1 MRGFCPAGGIL
12 NPRFLPSPVDCNLR
26 TGMLIDTHTHLDF
39 PEFDGDR
46 GAAIRRAV
54 EAGVTRLIAI
64 GTNLE
69 TSRAALALA
78 DHHPEV
84 YATIGIHPN
93 EVTTVPDD
101 AVSQLEKLAEHPKVA
116 AIGECGFDYH
126 TLPSSKEA
134 AFANTMASIGTTA
147 PGTESA
153 ALADADVKNRQSIF
167 FQEQLDLA
175 VKLGLNVVIHQR
187 DSWRDT
193 LNTLQPYTGR
203 LRGVFHCFSGD
214 AEQARQIIGLGH
226 SLSFTGIVTFKN
238 AKTVQEVAKGVPL
251 GSFFVETD
259 CPYLAP
265 DPDRGKRCEPAHT
278 RRVAE
283 KIAALR
289 GLSLE
294 ETARATT
301 QAAEK
306 FFRLP

>member
-1 MRGFCPAGGIL
+1 
-12 NPRFLPSPVDCNLR
+12 
-26 TGMLIDTHTHLDF
+26 MLIDTHTHLDF
-39 PEFDGDR
+39 PDFESDR
-46 GAAIRRAV
+46 DAVIRRAV
-54 EAGVTRLIAI
+54 EAGVTRMIAI

-78 DHHPEV
+78 ERHPEV

-93 EVTTVPDD
+93 EVMDVPDD
-101 AVSQLEKLAEHPKVA
+101 AVSQLEKMAGHPKLA

-126 TLPSSKEA
+126 SLPSRQES
-134 AFANTMASIGTTA
+134 AFANVTAAIGTTA
-147 PGTESA
+147 PGAESA
-153 ALADADVKNRQSIF
+153 ALADADVKNRQAIF

-175 VKLGLNVVIHQR
+175 AKLGLNVVIHQR
-187 DSWRDT
+187 DSWKDT
-193 LNTLQPYTGR
+193 LATLKPYSGR

-214 AEQARQIIGLGH
+214 TEQACHLIELGH

-238 AKTVQEVAKGVPL
+238 AKTVQEVAKRVPL

-278 RRVAE
+278 LRVAE

-301 QAAEK
+301 EAAEK
-306 FFRLP
+306 FFLLK

>member
-1 MRGFCPAGGIL
+1 
-12 NPRFLPSPVDCNLR
+12 
-26 TGMLIDTHTHLDF
+26 MLIDTHCHLDF
-39 PEFDGDR
+39 PDFNSDR
-46 GAAIRRAV
+46 DAVIRRAV
-54 EAGVTRLIAI
+54 EAGVTRMIAI

-78 DHHPEV
+78 ERHPEV

-93 EVTTVPDD
+93 EVMEAPDD
-101 AVSQLEKLAEHPKVA
+101 AVSQLEKMAAHPKLA

-126 TLPSSKEA
+126 SLPSQQEST
-134 AFANTMASIGTTA
+134 FANVTAAIGTTA
-147 PGTESA
+147 PGAESA
-153 ALADADVKNRQSIF
+153 ALADADVKNRQAIF

-175 VKLGLNVVIHQR
+175 AKLGLNVVIHQR
-187 DSWRDT
+187 DSWKDT
-193 LNTLQPYTGR
+193 LNTLKPYTGR

-214 AEQARQIIGLGH
+214 TEQACHLLELGH
-226 SLSFTGIVTFKN
+226 ALSFTGIVTFKN
-238 AKTVQEVAKGVPL
+238 AKTVQEVAKRVPL

-283 KIAALR
+283 KIASLR

-294 ETARATT
+294 ETARASTE
-301 QAAEK
+301 AAEK
-306 FFRLP
+306 FFLLK

>member
-1 MRGFCPAGGIL
+1 
-12 NPRFLPSPVDCNLR
+12 
-26 TGMLIDTHTHLDF
+26 MLIDTHTHLDF
-39 PEFDGDR
+39 PDFNPDR
-46 GAAIRRAV
+46 DSVIRRAV
-54 EAGVTRLIAI
+54 EAGVTRMIAI

-78 DHHPEV
+78 DRHPEV

-93 EVTTVPDD
+93 EVTEVPDD
-101 AVSQLEKLAEHPKVA
+101 AVAQLEKLATHPKVS

-126 TLPSSKEA
+126 SLPSSKEA
-134 AFANTMASIGTTA
+134 AFTNVTAAIGTIA

-153 ALADADVKNRQSIF
+153 VIADADVKNRQSIF

-175 VKLGLNVVIHQR
+175 AKLGLNVVIHQR
-187 DSWRDT
+187 DSWKDT
-193 LNTLQPYTGR
+193 LHALKPYTGR
-203 LRGVFHCFSGD
+203 LKGVFHCFSGD
-214 AEQARQIIGLGH
+214 TEQACHIIELGH
-226 SLSFTGIVTFKN
+226 CLSFTGIVTFKN
-238 AKTVQEVAKGVPL
+238 AKTVQDVAKRVPL

-283 KIAALR
+283 KIASLR

-306 FFRLP
+306 FFRLK

>member
-1 MRGFCPAGGIL
+1 
-12 NPRFLPSPVDCNLR
+12 
-26 TGMLIDTHTHLDF
+26 MLIDTHTHLDF
-39 PEFDGDR
+39 PDFDADR
-46 GAAIRRAV
+46 EAVIRRAV
-54 EAGVTRLIAI
+54 AAGVTRMIAI
-64 GTNLE
+64 GTNLN
-69 TSRAALALA
+69 TSRTALALA
-78 DHHPEV
+78 ERHPEV

-93 EVTTVPDD
+93 EVMEAPDD
-101 AVSQLEKLAEHPKVA
+101 AISQLESLADHPKLA
-116 AIGECGFDYH
+116 AIGECGLDYH
-126 TLPSSKEA
+126 SLPSQQESTFAQVSA
-134 AFANTMASIGTTA
+134 AIGTTA
-147 PGTESA
+147 PGAESA

-187 DSWRDT
+187 DSWKDT
-193 LNTLQPYTGR
+193 LATLKPFSGR
-203 LRGVFHCFSGD
+203 LHGVFHCFSGD
-214 AEQARQIIGLGH
+214 TEQACHILELGH

-238 AKTVQEVAKGVPL
+238 AKTLQEAAKRVPL

-278 RRVAE
+278 LRVAE

-301 QAAEK
+301 EAAER
-306 FFRLP
+306 FFRLR

>member
-1 MRGFCPAGGIL
+1 
-12 NPRFLPSPVDCNLR
+12 
-26 TGMLIDTHTHLDF
+26 MLIDTHTHLDF
-39 PEFDGDR
+39 PDFNADR
-46 GAAIRRAV
+46 DQVIRRAV
-54 EAGVTRLIAI
+54 EAGVTRMIAI
-64 GTNLE
+64 GTNLD

-78 DHHPEV
+78 DRHPEV

-93 EVTTVPDD
+93 EVMDVPDD
-101 AVSQLEKLAEHPKVA
+101 AVSHLEKMAGHPKLA

-126 TLPSSKEA
+126 SLPSQQEPAFTNVTA
-134 AFANTMASIGTTA
+134 AIGTTA

-153 ALADADVKNRQSIF
+153 VLADADVKNRQAIF

-175 VKLGLNVVIHQR
+175 AKIGLNVVIHQR
-187 DSWRDT
+187 DSWKDT
-193 LNTLQPYTGR
+193 VAAIKPYSGR

-214 AEQARQIIGLGH
+214 TEQACHLIELGH

-238 AKTVQEVAKGVPL
+238 AKTVQEVAKRVPL

-283 KIAALR
+283 KIATLR

-301 QAAEK
+301 EAAEK
-306 FFRLP
+306 FFLLK

>member
-1 MRGFCPAGGIL
+1 
-12 NPRFLPSPVDCNLR
+12 
-26 TGMLIDTHTHLDF
+26 MLIDTHTHLDF
-39 PEFDGDR
+39 PDFNADR
-46 GAAIRRAV
+46 DQVIRRAV
-54 EAGVTRLIAI
+54 EAGVTRMIAI
-64 GTNLE
+64 GTNLD

-78 DHHPEV
+78 DRHPEV

-93 EVTTVPDD
+93 EVMDVPDD
-101 AVSQLEKLAEHPKVA
+101 AVSHLEKMAGHPKLA

-126 TLPSSKEA
+126 SLPSQQEPAFTNVTA
-134 AFANTMASIGTTA
+134 AIGTTA

-153 ALADADVKNRQSIF
+153 VLADADVKNRQAIF

-175 VKLGLNVVIHQR
+175 AKIGLNVVIHQR
-187 DSWRDT
+187 DSWKDT
-193 LNTLQPYTGR
+193 VATLKPYSGR

-214 AEQARQIIGLGH
+214 TEQACHLIELGH

-238 AKTVQEVAKGVPL
+238 AKTVQEVAKRVPL

-283 KIAALR
+283 KIATLR

-301 QAAEK
+301 EAAEK
-306 FFRLP
+306 FFLLK

>member
-1 MRGFCPAGGIL
+1 
-12 NPRFLPSPVDCNLR
+12 
-26 TGMLIDTHTHLDF
+26 MLIDTHTHLDF
-39 PEFDGDR
+39 PDFDADR
-46 GAAIRRAV
+46 DQVIRRAV
-54 EAGVTRLIAI
+54 EGGVTRMIAI

-69 TSRAALALA
+69 TSRAALDLA
-78 DHHPEV
+78 DRHPEV

-93 EVTTVPDD
+93 EVPHVPDD
-101 AVSQLEKLAEHPKVA
+101 AVTQLEKMANHPKLVA
-116 AIGECGFDYH
+116 LGECGFDYH
-126 TLPSSKEA
+126 TLPSSVEA
-134 AFANTMASIGTTA
+134 AFTNITAAIGTTA

-153 ALADADVKNRQSIF
+153 ALADADVKNRQAVF

-175 VKLGLNVVIHQR
+175 IKLGLNVVIHQR
-187 DSWRDT
+187 DSWKDT
-193 LNTLQPYTGR
+193 LHALKPYTGR

-214 AEQARQIIGLGH
+214 TEQACHLIELGH
-226 SLSFTGIVTFKN
+226 ALSFTGIVTFKN
-238 AKTVQEVAKGVPL
+238 ARIVQDVAKRVPL

-289 GLSLE
+289 GLTLE

-301 QAAEK
+301 DAAEK
-306 FFRLP
+306 FFRFK

>member
-1 MRGFCPAGGIL
+1 
-12 NPRFLPSPVDCNLR
+12 
-26 TGMLIDTHTHLDF
+26 MLIDTHCHLDF
-39 PEFDGDR
+39 PDFDPDR
-46 GAAIRRAV
+46 DSVIRRAV
-54 EAGVTRLIAI
+54 EAGVTRMIAI
-64 GTNLE
+64 GTNLD

-78 DHHPEV
+78 DRHPEV

-93 EVTTVPDD
+93 EVTEVPDD
-101 AVSQLEKLAEHPKVA
+101 AVAQLEKLATHPKVA

-126 TLPSSKEA
+126 SLPSSKEA
-134 AFANTMASIGTTA
+134 AFTNVTAAIGTIA

-153 ALADADVKNRQSIF
+153 VIADADVKNRQSIF

-175 VKLGLNVVIHQR
+175 AKLGLNVVIHQR
-187 DSWRDT
+187 DSWKDT
-193 LNTLQPYTGR
+193 LHALKPYTGR
-203 LRGVFHCFSGD
+203 LKGVFHCFSGD
-214 AEQARQIIGLGH
+214 TEQACHIIELGH

-238 AKTVQEVAKGVPL
+238 AKTVQDVAKRVPL

-283 KIAALR
+283 KIASLR

-301 QAAEK
+301 QATEN
-306 FFRLP
+306 FFRLR

>member
-1 MRGFCPAGGIL
+1 
-12 NPRFLPSPVDCNLR
+12 
-26 TGMLIDTHTHLDF
+26 MLIDTHCHLDF
-39 PEFDGDR
+39 PDFNSDR
-46 GAAIRRAV
+46 DSVIRRAV
-54 EAGVTRLIAI
+54 EAGVTRMIAI

-78 DHHPEV
+78 DRHPEV

-93 EVTTVPDD
+93 EVAEVPDD
-101 AVSQLEKLAEHPKVA
+101 AVAQLEKLATHPKVA

-126 TLPSSKEA
+126 SLPSSKEA
-134 AFANTMASIGTTA
+134 AFTNVTAAIGTTA
-147 PGTESA
+147 PGAESA
-153 ALADADVKNRQSIF
+153 AIADADVKNRQSIF

-175 VKLGLNVVIHQR
+175 AKLGLNVVIHQR
-187 DSWRDT
+187 GSWKDT
-193 LNTLQPYTGR
+193 LHALKPYTGR
-203 LRGVFHCFSGD
+203 LKGVFHCFSGD
-214 AEQARQIIGLGH
+214 TEQACHIIEMGH
-226 SLSFTGIVTFKN
+226 GLSFTGIVTFKN
-238 AKTVQEVAKGVPL
+238 AKTVQDVAKRVPL

-283 KIAALR
+283 KIASLR

-306 FFRLP
+306 FFRLR

>member
-1 MRGFCPAGGIL
+1 
-12 NPRFLPSPVDCNLR
+12 
-26 TGMLIDTHTHLDF
+26 MLIDTHCHLDF
-39 PEFDGDR
+39 PDFNPDR
-46 GAAIRRAV
+46 DSVIRRAV
-54 EAGVTRLIAI
+54 EAGVTRMIAI
-64 GTNLE
+64 GTNLV

-78 DHHPEV
+78 DRHPEV

-93 EVTTVPDD
+93 EVTEVPDD
-101 AVSQLEKLAEHPKVA
+101 AVAQLEKLATHPKVA

-126 TLPSSKEA
+126 SLPSSKEA
-134 AFANTMASIGTTA
+134 AFTNVTAAIGTTA
-147 PGTESA
+147 PGAESA
-153 ALADADVKNRQSIF
+153 AIADADIKNRQSIF

-175 VKLGLNVVIHQR
+175 AKLGLNVVIHQR
-187 DSWRDT
+187 DSWKDT
-193 LNTLQPYTGR
+193 LDALKPYTGR
-203 LRGVFHCFSGD
+203 LKGVFHCFSGD
-214 AEQARQIIGLGH
+214 TEQACHIIELGH

-238 AKTVQEVAKGVPL
+238 AKTVQDVAKRVPL
-251 GSFFVETD
+251 GSLFVETD

-283 KIAALR
+283 KIASLR

-306 FFRLP
+306 FFRLK

>member
-1 MRGFCPAGGIL
+1 
-12 NPRFLPSPVDCNLR
+12 
-26 TGMLIDTHTHLDF
+26 MLIDTHCHLDF
-39 PEFDGDR
+39 PDFESDR
-46 GAAIRRAV
+46 DSVIRRAV
-54 EAGVTRLIAI
+54 EAGVTRMIAI

-78 DHHPEV
+78 DRHPEV

-93 EVTTVPDD
+93 EATEVPDD
-101 AVSQLEKLAEHPKVA
+101 AVAQLEKLASHPKVA

-126 TLPSSKEA
+126 SLPSSKEA
-134 AFANTMASIGTTA
+134 AFTNVTAAIGTTA

-153 ALADADVKNRQSIF
+153 AIADADIKNRQAIF

-175 VKLGLNVVIHQR
+175 AKLGLNVVIHQR
-187 DSWRDT
+187 DSWKDT
-193 LNTLQPYTGR
+193 LHALKPYTGR
-203 LRGVFHCFSGD
+203 LKGVFHCFSGD
-214 AEQARQIIGLGH
+214 TEQACHIIELGH
-226 SLSFTGIVTFKN
+226 SLSFTGIITFKN
-238 AKTVQEVAKGVPL
+238 AKTVQDVAKRVPL

-283 KIAALR
+283 KIASLR

-306 FFRLP
+306 FFRLR

>member
-1 MRGFCPAGGIL
+1 
-12 NPRFLPSPVDCNLR
+12 
-26 TGMLIDTHTHLDF
+26 MLIDTHTHLDF
-39 PEFDGDR
+39 PDFNSDR
-46 GAAIRRAV
+46 DAVIRRAV
-54 EAGVTRLIAI
+54 EAGVPRMITI

-78 DHHPEV
+78 DRHPEV

-93 EVTTVPDD
+93 EVMEAPDD
-101 AVSQLEKLAEHPKVA
+101 AVARLEKMAGHPKLVA
-116 AIGECGFDYH
+116 LGECGFDYH
-126 TLPSSKEA
+126 SLPSTQEA
-134 AFANTMASIGTTA
+134 AFANVSAAIGTTA

-153 ALADADVKNRQSIF
+153 ALADAEVKNRQAIF

-175 VKLGLNVVIHQR
+175 AKLGLNVVIHQR
-187 DSWRDT
+187 DSWKDT
-193 LNTLQPYTGR
+193 LHALRPYAGR

-214 AEQARQIIGLGH
+214 TEQACHLLELGH
-226 SLSFTGIVTFKN
+226 ALSFTGIVTFKN
-238 AKTVQEVAKGVPL
+238 AKTVQEVAQRVPL

-283 KIAALR
+283 KIASLR
-289 GLSLE
+289 GLTLE

-301 QAAEK
+301 EAAEK
-306 FFRLP
+306 FFRMR

>member
-1 MRGFCPAGGIL
+1 
-12 NPRFLPSPVDCNLR
+12 
-26 TGMLIDTHTHLDF
+26 MLIDTHTHLDF
-39 PEFDGDR
+39 PDFDADR
-46 GAAIRRAV
+46 DAVIRRAV
-54 EAGVTRLIAI
+54 EAGITRMIAI
-64 GTNLE
+64 GTNLD

-78 DHHPEV
+78 DRHPEV

-93 EVTTVPDD
+93 EATEVPDD
-101 AVSQLEKLAEHPKVA
+101 AVAQLEKLATHPKVA

-126 TLPSSKEA
+126 SLPSSKEA
-134 AFANTMASIGTTA
+134 AFTNVTAAIGTTA

-153 ALADADVKNRQSIF
+153 ALADADLKNRQSIF

-175 VKLGLNVVIHQR
+175 AKLGLNVVIHQR
-187 DSWRDT
+187 DSWKDT
-193 LNTLQPYTGR
+193 LHTLKPYTGR
-203 LRGVFHCFSGD
+203 LKGVFHCFSGD
-214 AEQARQIIGLGH
+214 TEQACHLIELGH

-238 AKTVQEVAKGVPL
+238 AKTVQDVAKRVPL

-265 DPDRGKRCEPAHT
+265 DPDRGQRCEPAHT

-283 KIAALR
+283 KIASLR

-306 FFRLP
+306 FFRLQ

>member
-1 MRGFCPAGGIL
+1 
-12 NPRFLPSPVDCNLR
+12 
-26 TGMLIDTHTHLDF
+26 MLIDTHTHLDF
-39 PEFDGDR
+39 SDFDSDCDSV
-46 GAAIRRAV
+46 IRRAV
-54 EAGVTRLIAI
+54 EAGVTRMIAI
-64 GTNLE
+64 ATNLE
-69 TSRAALALA
+69 TSHAALALA
-78 DHHPEV
+78 DRHPEV

-93 EVTTVPDD
+93 EVTEVPDD
-101 AVSQLEKLAEHPKVA
+101 AVAQLEKLATHPKVA

-126 TLPSSKEA
+126 SLPSSKEA
-134 AFANTMASIGTTA
+134 AFTNVTAAIGTIA

-153 ALADADVKNRQSIF
+153 VIADADVKNRQSIF

-175 VKLGLNVVIHQR
+175 AKLGLNVVIHQR
-187 DSWRDT
+187 DSWKDT
-193 LNTLQPYTGR
+193 LHALKPYTGR
-203 LRGVFHCFSGD
+203 LKGVFHCFSGD
-214 AEQARQIIGLGH
+214 TEQACHIIELGH

-238 AKTVQEVAKGVPL
+238 AKTVQDVAKRVPL

-283 KIAALR
+283 KIASLR

-306 FFRLP
+306 FFLFK

>member
-1 MRGFCPAGGIL
+1 
-12 NPRFLPSPVDCNLR
+12 
-26 TGMLIDTHTHLDF
+26 MLIDTHTHLDF
-39 PEFDGDR
+39 PDFDSDR
-46 GAAIRRAV
+46 EAVIRRAV
-54 EAGVTRLIAI
+54 DAGVTRMIAI
-64 GTNLE
+64 GTNLQ

-93 EVTTVPDD
+93 EVMEVPDD
-101 AVSQLEKLAEHPKVA
+101 AVSQLEKMAQHPKLV
-116 AIGECGFDYH
+116 AIGECGLDYH
-126 TLPSSKEA
+126 SLPSQQESTFAGVSA
-134 AFANTMASIGTTA
+134 AIGTTA
-147 PGTESA
+147 PGAESA
-153 ALADADVKNRQSIF
+153 ALADADIKNRQAIF

-187 DSWRDT
+187 DSWKDT
-193 LNTLQPYTGR
+193 LHTLKPYSGR

-214 AEQARQIIGLGH
+214 TEQACHLLELGH
-226 SLSFTGIVTFKN
+226 ALSFTGIVTFKN
-238 AKTVQEVAKGVPL
+238 AKTIQEVAKRVPL

-283 KIAALR
+283 KVASLR
-289 GLSLE
+289 GLTLE

-306 FFRLP
+306 FFRMA

>member
-1 MRGFCPAGGIL
+1 
-12 NPRFLPSPVDCNLR
+12 
-26 TGMLIDTHTHLDF
+26 MLIDTHCHLDF
-39 PEFDGDR
+39 PDFNPDR
-46 GAAIRRAV
+46 DSVIRRAV
-54 EAGVTRLIAI
+54 EAGVTRMIAI

-69 TSRAALALA
+69 TSRAALSLA
-78 DHHPEV
+78 DRHPEV

-93 EVTTVPDD
+93 EVTEVPDD
-101 AVSQLEKLAEHPKVA
+101 AVAQLEKLATHPKVA

-126 TLPSSKEA
+126 SLPSSKEA
-134 AFANTMASIGTTA
+134 AFTNVTAAIGTTA
-147 PGTESA
+147 PGAESA
-153 ALADADVKNRQSIF
+153 AIADADIKNRQSIF

-175 VKLGLNVVIHQR
+175 AKLGLNVVIHQR
-187 DSWRDT
+187 DSWKDT
-193 LNTLQPYTGR
+193 LHALKPYTGR
-203 LRGVFHCFSGD
+203 LKGVFHCFSGD
-214 AEQARQIIGLGH
+214 TEQACHIIELGH

-238 AKTVQEVAKGVPL
+238 AKTVQDVAKRVPL
-251 GSFFVETD
+251 GSLFVETD

-283 KIAALR
+283 KIASLR

-306 FFRLP
+306 FFRLK

>member
-1 MRGFCPAGGIL
+1 
-12 NPRFLPSPVDCNLR
+12 
-26 TGMLIDTHTHLDF
+26 MLIDTHCHLDF
-39 PEFDGDR
+39 RDFDSDR
-46 GAAIRRAV
+46 DAVIRRAV
-54 EAGVTRLIAI
+54 EAGVTRMIAI

-69 TSRAALALA
+69 TSRAALLLA
-78 DHHPEV
+78 DRHPEV

-93 EVTTVPDD
+93 EVTEVPED
-101 AVSQLEKLAEHPKVA
+101 AVAQLEKMANHPKLA

-126 TLPSSKEA
+126 SLPSMQEA
-134 AFANTMASIGTTA
+134 TFANVTAAIGTTA
-147 PGTESA
+147 PGTESGS
-153 ALADADVKNRQSIF
+153 LADADVKNRQAIF

-175 VKLGLNVVIHQR
+175 AKLGLNVVIHQR
-187 DSWRDT
+187 DSWKDT
-193 LNTLQPYTGR
+193 LNTLKPYTGR

-214 AEQARQIIGLGH
+214 TEQACHLLELGH
-226 SLSFTGIVTFKN
+226 ALSFTGIVTFKN
-238 AKTVQEVAKGVPL
+238 AKTVQEVAKRVPL

-278 RRVAE
+278 LRVAE

-301 QAAEK
+301 EAAEK
-306 FFRLP
+306 FFLLK